1 MLRDFNL
8 TQLVFTL
15 PAILFGLTIHE
26 FFHGF
31 SAYRLGDDTA
41 QKQGRLTMNP
51 LPHIDLFGF
60 VIMLLMGFGWAKPVP
75 IDPRNFKHPKRDEIL
90 VSLAGPA
97 ANLGLAVLFGVIFKG
112 MLTLVPQLF
121 QNSQTG
127 ELLANFFVYGIWI
140 NLVLA
145 VFNLFPIPPLDGS
158 HILMVLIPDR
168 YYEFKRKLL
177 QWGSIGLILLI
188 IISDQFDLNI
198 LPLFPMVQFL
208 FKGLFRLLSLK

>member
-1 MLRDFNL
+1 MLRDFDL
-8 TQLVFTL
+8 TKMAYML

-26 FFHGF
+26 FFHALT
-31 SAYRLGDDTA
+31 AYQMGDDTA

-51 LPHIDLFGF
+51 IPHIDLFGF
-60 VIMLLMGFGWAKPVP
+60 IIMLLVGFGWAKPVP
-75 IDPRNFKHPKRDEIL
+75 IDPRNFKRPKRDEIL

-97 ANLGLAVLFGVIFKG
+97 SNLVLAVLFGAIFKA
-112 MLTLVPQLF
+112 MLTFAPQLF
-121 QNSQTG
+121 QNNQTG
-127 ELLANFFVYGIWI
+127 DLLSNFFVYGIWI

-177 QWGSIGLILLI
+177 QFGSVGLMLLI
-188 IISDQFDLNI
+188 ILGNQFDLDI
-198 LPLFPMVQFL
+198 LPIFPMVQFL
-208 FKGLFRLLSLK
+208 FKGLVRMLALN